1 MTRCTGGAQKAELV
15 ARIIEQMQ
23 KDAALAE
30 EEGDSEVEAM
40 DLAQVQEKLELI
52 NDASPIVGAS
62 LSYPLDETLA
72 SKPAAK
78 KVDAKAA
85 AAAKKKAL
93 ADKKAKEV
101 KAKTAKARADAT
113 ARNNS
118 SKSLD
123 FVGATFSD
131 VAAVSLATAVA
142 LALAVPGVRDSLLEG
157 DLEGAA
163 DGVFETID
171 GIDNFNVKA
180 ATVGAVVATDA
191 VAHLPVLG
199 SLVPGPLEFIGTL
212 TAVLLLERY
221 LLVGED
227 DIADDIEDLAANLPR
242 ELPGDVGE
250 VIDQLAP
257 IGKTASKTVS
267 AVQDVDISE
276 VTDTLKEVPEW
287 FGDSENPVVDIAGP
301 ATALAGTYVLGNVA
315 RWPLVAIAAP
325 RLLELLGAGVLV
337 YSFQRYG
344 TSDANLKDDLE
355 SVVDESKRVVKKFL

>member
-1 MTRCTGGAQKAELV
+1 MEAAMTNDKATRAAAAKAQAAEREALRAEQAAEREVAAAEKA
-15 ARIIEQMQ
+15 
-23 KDAALAE
+23 
-30 EEGDSEVEAM
+30 VEA
-40 DLAQVQEKLELI
+40 AAPKVEAAAPKPAAPKPA
-52 NDASPIVGAS
+52 ASKPA
-62 LSYPLDETLA
+62 A

-142 LALAVPGVRDSLLEG
+142 LALAVPGVRDSLLNG

-171 GIDNFNVKA
+171 GIDNFNVNA
-180 ATVGAVVATDA
+180 PTVGAVVATDA
-191 VAHLPVLG
+191 AAHLPLPG
-199 SLVPGPLEFIGTL
+199 SPVPGPLEFIGTL
-212 TAVLLLERY
+212 TAVVILERSR
-221 LLVGED
+221 LVGED

-287 FGDSENPVVDIAGP
+287 FGDSENPVVDITGP

-325 RLLELLGAGVLV
+325 RLLALLGAGVLV

-344 TSDANLKDDLE
+344 TSDANLKDDLK

>member
-1 MTRCTGGAQKAELV
+1 M
-15 ARIIEQMQ
+15 
-23 KDAALAE
+23 
-30 EEGDSEVEAM
+30 
-40 DLAQVQEKLELI
+40 
-52 NDASPIVGAS
+52 
-62 LSYPLDETLA
+62 
-72 SKPAAK
+72 
-78 KVDAKAA
+78 
-85 AAAKKKAL
+85 
-93 ADKKAKEV
+93 
-101 KAKTAKARADAT
+101 
-113 ARNNS
+113 
-118 SKSLD
+118 
-123 FVGATFSD
+123 
-131 VAAVSLATAVA
+131 ATAVA
-142 LALAVPGVRDSLLEG
+142 LALAVPGVRDSLLKG

-344 TSDANLKDDLE
+344 TSDANLKDDLK

>member
-1 MTRCTGGAQKAELV
+1 MEAAMTNDKATRAAAAKAQAAEREALRAEQAAEREVAAAEKA
-15 ARIIEQMQ
+15 
-23 KDAALAE
+23 
-30 EEGDSEVEAM
+30 VEA
-40 DLAQVQEKLELI
+40 AAPKVEAAAPKPAAPKPA
-52 NDASPIVGAS
+52 ASKPA
-62 LSYPLDETLA
+62 A

-344 TSDANLKDDLE
+344 TSDANLKDDLK